1 MLIERLSFKVKATRQ
16 AIEADLAPGLS
27 VVSVG
32 DPAVSRAFVS
42 ALSWAGDFAGVLWAE
57 LTLID
62 GGGSRIGLTLER
74 EADGRVARR
83 ASDQSAGAQIAIP
96 SRHAIAFALPA
107 GNCVAGPHP
116 DGRTAVLRLPL
127 SSVLPAVE
135 ARLCAAIAVMDGMI
149 AEDGMDE
156 GDGACD
162 AGMHVHRARLEALVD
177 QAHSLRVRRAAL
189 ESRLSWL
196 AERVSFIDG
205 RLSCIESLLIA
216 CAERDEIQGYI
227 ERLKAYFNECGQ
239 RLSSAQVARAALEEA
254 CVRRAA
260 CPGNDGAFEP
270 AIAAEMRSLDGSLRD
285 LERKAQDCEAKLS
298 RAAAWVAQLKVEQAL
313 AQEKIRSAGGKDRSE
328 HTASQARTL
337 TAVIRDK
344 EEALDRVASQIASA
358 DRVLMQRRSAER
370 LTITGVVIAAL
381 SLMAIILPPH
391 VWPSPVAAVS
401 EIGVSIFLTL
411 LAVGLLSTVYGIHR
425 GVEIEGRAEARVT
438 LDKERAALDRQ
449 LAWNRQQLSSML
461 GGRALEE
468 YVDDLNAR
476 SRLEQRRDAIADEM
490 KEALADSTRLHNMAD
505 LVRVSSVRARERLAE
520 ILRATGFAS
529 ASSYLDAYERYRRLD
544 WAFQDALGRLESA
557 LGGLTETGIET
568 DMEMIAEEIAQ
579 AEANRDALFDAR
591 ANGRLGEL
599 SEEYAL
605 KAVERE
611 RLTSELAVC
620 SLELEETESE
630 LSAIDVWEAASDAAE
645 AAIADH
651 RALLE
656 KEAAACARD
665 LLQELLDERAPEAG
679 VRLAES
685 VSDILRFISEARDA
699 RVTCTMEDGQATF
712 FLEGARRSDECMRK
726 QAQLAVELAIR
737 EPVDGHDVAPLIV
750 EHLSPIPIPAGLL
763 AALRRVALT
772 RQVILLAS
780 PGVLT
785 ECVPADHVVSI
796 A

>member
-1 MLIERLSFKVKATRQ
+1 LLIERLSFKVRPTRR

-32 DPAVSRAFVS
+32 DAAVARAFVS
-42 ALSWAGDFAGVLWAE
+42 ALRWTGDVAGVLWAE
-57 LTLID
+57 LTLVD

-83 ASDQSAGAQIAIP
+83 ATDQSAGAQIAIP
-96 SRHAIAFALPA
+96 SRHAITLTLPA
-107 GNCVAGPHP
+107 GDCVAGP
-116 DGRTAVLRLPL
+116 DGRTALLRLPL
-127 SSVLPAVE
+127 SSVLPVAE
-135 ARLCAAIAVMDGMI
+135 TRLCAAIAAMDGMI
-149 AEDGMDE
+149 AQKGMDE
-156 GDGACD
+156 GEEVRD
-162 AGMHVHRARLEALVD
+162 AGTQMHRARLENRVD
-177 QAHSLRVRRAAL
+177 QAHSLRARRAAL

-196 AERVSFIDG
+196 AERVSFVDS

-216 CAERDEIQGYI
+216 RAERDGIQGYI

-239 RLSSAQVARAALEEA
+239 RLSSARTVRAALEEVCA
-254 CVRRAA
+254 RRAA

-270 AIAAEMRSLDGSLRD
+270 AMAAEVRSLDGSLRD
-285 LERKAQDCEAKLS
+285 LERKAEDCEAKLS
-298 RAAAWVAQLKVEQAL
+298 RAAAWVAQLKAEQAL
-313 AQEKIRSAGGKDRSE
+313 AQEKTRSARGRDRSS

-358 DRVLMQRRSAER
+358 DRVLTHRKLAER
-370 LTITGVVIAAL
+370 LTITGVAVAAL
-381 SLMAIILPPH
+381 SLMAIILPPN
-391 VWPSPVAAVS
+391 VWPSPVAAIS
-401 EIGVSIFLTL
+401 EIGVSIL
-411 LAVGLLSTVYGIHR
+411 LALLAAGLLSTVYGIHR
-425 GVEIEGRAEARVT
+425 GVEIEGRAEART
-438 LDKERAALDRQ
+438 ALDKERAALARQ

-461 GGRALEE
+461 GGCTLEE
-468 YVDDLNAR
+468 YVDDLDSR
-476 SRLEQRRDAIADEM
+476 RRLEQRRDAIADEM

-544 WAFQDALGRLESA
+544 WAFQDARGRLEVA
-557 LGGLTETGIET
+557 LGGLTEAGIEM
-568 DMEMIAEEIAQ
+568 DMEIVAEEIAQ
-579 AEANRDALFDAR
+579 AEANRDALCDAR

-611 RLTSELAVC
+611 RLASELAAC
-620 SLELEETESE
+620 SLELEDAQSE
-630 LSAIDVWEAASDAAE
+630 LGAIDVWEAASDAAE
-645 AAIADH
+645 AAIADQ
-651 RALLE
+651 RASIQ
-656 KEAAACARD
+656 KEAAACARE
-665 LLQELLDERAPEAG
+665 LLQELLDERTPEAG
-679 VRLAES
+679 ARLAES
-685 VSDILRFISEARDA
+685 VSDILRFITEARDA

-712 FLEGARRSDECMRK
+712 FLEGVRRADECMRK

-737 EPVDGHDVAPLIV
+737 ESADGHDVAPLVV

-763 AALRRVALT
+763 AALRRVSLT
-772 RQVILLAS
+772 RQVVLLAS
-780 PGVLT
+780 AGVLT
-785 ECVPADHVVSI
+785 ECAPTDHVVSI